1 MSSSDKIPPV
11 LGSPSAPD
19 AAGVA
24 AEVAATAGATEASAP
39 DAVVADV
46 AAASGVVD
54 GAAPTVA
61 APKVAA
67 GGRYSDAEVAAMT
80 EGQLWTAVSAG
91 LLTSGQMTRAL
102 QQFGLEAKTTK
113 GYKALLLQQALARS
127 SGPASLP
134 NAQETAEAAAA
145 DDEAAQVKVQEETA
159 DCCRKLFSLDFW

>member
-1 MSSSDKIPPV
+1 MRAVPCFPFPTTFLDKICSIRFSVPRVIGAVNMSSSDKIPPV

-39 DAVVADV
+39 DAVADV

-80 EGQLWTAVSAG
+80 EGQLWIFSSTASPTV
-91 LLTSGQMTRAL
+91 
-102 QQFGLEAKTTK
+102 
-113 GYKALLLQQALARS
+113 ARKITD
-127 SGPASLP
+127 LR
-134 NAQETAEAAAA
+134 
-145 DDEAAQVKVQEETA
+145 QV
-159 DCCRKLFSLDFW
+159 DN

>member
-102 QQFGLEAKTTK
+102 QKFGLEVTTPK
-113 GYKALLLQQALARS
+113 GYQALLLKHALERS
-127 SGPASLP
+127 SCPASSP
-134 NAQETAEAAAA
+134 
-145 DDEAAQVKVQEETA
+145 DV
-159 DCCRKLFSLDFW
+159 

>member
-1 MSSSDKIPPV
+1 MSSSDKVPPV
-11 LGSPSAPD
+11 LGSPSATDPE
-19 AAGVA
+19 GVA
-24 AEVAATAGATEASAP
+24 ADFTVAATAEAKEASAP

-46 AAASGVVD
+46 ADASGVVD

-102 QQFGLEAKTTK
+102 QQFGLEAKTPK
-113 GYKALLLQQALARS
+113 DLQALLLKQALEGSMAVSAPNFSILLLPSNPCLPRAR
-127 SGPASLP
+127 AALSLL
-134 NAQETAEAAAA
+134 Q
-145 DDEAAQVKVQEETA
+145 K
-159 DCCRKLFSLDFW
+159 